1 MTADTQVNLS
11 FALTFG
17 VPIALA
23 WWELKRLG
31 RGNWNPPR
39 RTTSHPIRRRCPIRA
54 SGRKSA
60 SRFRTALFQSRS
72 GNANSRNEPLSPARR
87 PGC

>member
-1 MTADTQVNLS
+1 MTADMQVNCS

-23 WWELKRLG
+23 WWELRRLG

-39 RTTSHPIRRRCPIRA
+39 EDDVPPDPAPLTDPGVVPES
-54 SGRKSA
+54 RK
-60 SRFRTALFQSRS
+60 
-72 GNANSRNEPLSPARR
+72 PLPDCLIPQPMRERERELA
-87 PGC
+87 

>member
-1 MTADTQVNLS
+1 MTTDMQVHCS

-31 RGNWNPPR
+31 RGNWNPP
-39 RTTSHPIRRRCPIRA
+39 PEEAVPPDPAPLPDPGVVPEIR
-54 SGRKSA
+54 K
-60 SRFRTALFQSRS
+60 
-72 GNANSRNEPLSPARR
+72 PLPACLIPQPARER
-87 PGC
+87 ELA

>member
-1 MTADTQVNLS
+1 MTADMQVNCS

-23 WWELKRLG
+23 WWELRRLG

-39 RTTSHPIRRRCPIRA
+39 EDDVPPDPAPLTDPGIVPEV
-54 SGRKSA
+54 RK
-60 SRFRTALFQSRS
+60 AL
-72 GNANSRNEPLSPARR
+72 PDCLIPKPARER
-87 PGC
+87 ERELA